1 MRQADESGHGA
12 ARASSPAPVPGTAQT
27 DRDGS
32 GFRLRGH
39 AVTRTE
45 TFVDAAFAFS
55 LTLLVIFHDDLPQT
69 AGELRGAL
77 LRVPAFV
84 LSFAMLAMFWAAHN
98 RWSRRFGLDDGYARL
113 LSLAFVLVVLVY
125 VYPLRMVM
133 SSFLWLLS
141 GGALPSELGFDPAR
155 QMLDLQTT
163 FIVYS
168 LGFGLL
174 AWLVWLLNR
183 HALHTLGGAL
193 DEEERYQTRSELG
206 SHAIMGSTAAVS
218 LLTSVI
224 VLGAGMKGWF
234 AGGLPMWIYA
244 TLSLSM
250 PLFWTRRE
258 ARRPSRREAVAHGDG
273 PAHAPPRPNA
283 AAQPHTGLEPKTAD
297 GRASGDSA

>member
-1 MRQADESGHGA
+1 MGNDQA
-12 ARASSPAPVPGTAQT
+12 ARDA
-27 DRDGS
+27 S
-32 GFRLRGH
+32 GFRQRGH
-39 AVTRTE
+39 QVTRTE

-98 RWSRRFGLDDGYARL
+98 RWSRRFGLDNGYARL

-155 QMLDLQTT
+155 RMLDLQTT

-183 HALHTLGGAL
+183 HALRTLGDAL
-193 DEEERYQTRSELG
+193 DAEERYQTRSELG
-206 SHAIMGSTAAVS
+206 SHAIMGGTAAAS
-218 LLTSVI
+218 LLASVV
-224 VLGAGMKGWF
+224 VLGTGLQGWF

-244 TLSLSM
+244 TLSVAM
-250 PLFWTRRE
+250 PVFWMRRE
-258 ARRPSRREAVAHGDG
+258 ACRPSRHTPAAHVDTKELSREPAPAVA
-273 PAHAPPRPNA
+273 ASAAP
-283 AAQPHTGLEPKTAD
+283 AD
-297 GRASGDSA
+297 GAPAA

>member
-1 MRQADESGHGA
+1 M
-12 ARASSPAPVPGTAQT
+12 APPEAGQ
-27 DRDGS
+27 RDAS

-55 LTLLVIFHDDLPQT
+55 LTLLVIFHNDLPQT
-69 AGELRGAL
+69 AGQLRAAL

-84 LSFAMLAMFWAAHN
+84 LSFSMLALFWAAHN
-98 RWSRRFGLDDGYARL
+98 RWSRRYGLDDGWSRL
-113 LSLAFVLVVLVY
+113 LSLGLVLVVLVY

-174 AWLVWLLNR
+174 AWIVWLLNR
-183 HALHTLGGAL
+183 HALRVHAGVL
-193 DEEERYQTRSELG
+193 DEEERYQGRSEAG
-206 SHAIMGSTAAVS
+206 SHALMGITAAAS
-218 LLTSVI
+218 LLASVV
-224 VLGAGMKGWF
+224 VLASGASGWL
-234 AGGLPMWIYA
+234 AGGLPMWLYA
-244 TLSLSM
+244 TLSVSM
-250 PLFWTRRE
+250 PLYWTRRE
-258 ARRPSRREAVAHGDG
+258 SRRPSRRETQ
-273 PAHAPPRPNA
+273 PP
-283 AAQPHTGLEPKTAD
+283 
-297 GRASGDSA
+297 

>member
-1 MRQADESGHGA
+1 MGNDQA
-12 ARASSPAPVPGTAQT
+12 ARDA
-27 DRDGS
+27 S
-32 GFRLRGH
+32 GFRQRGH
-39 AVTRTE
+39 QVTRTE

-55 LTLLVIFHDDLPQT
+55 LTLLVIFHNDLPQT

-98 RWSRRFGLDDGYARL
+98 RWSRRFGLDDGFTRL

-155 QMLDLQTT
+155 RMLDLQTT

-183 HALHTLGGAL
+183 HALRTLGDAL
-193 DEEERYQTRSELG
+193 DAEERYQTRSELG
-206 SHAIMGSTAAVS
+206 SHAIMGSTALAS
-218 LLTSVI
+218 LLASI
-224 VLGAGMKGWF
+224 AVLGAGLQGWF
-234 AGGLPMWIYA
+234 AGGLPMWLYA
-244 TLSLSM
+244 TLSVAM
-250 PLFWTRRE
+250 PVFWMRRE
-258 ARRPSRREAVAHGDG
+258 ARRPSRSTHPVPLATNEPLRDPAPAPALAAPATPVDG
-273 PAHAPPRPNA
+273 APAA
-283 AAQPHTGLEPKTAD
+283 
-297 GRASGDSA
+297 